1 MIYEEKFSLQCHFK
15 STFLRIFFNRS
26 GAGLGGTSQ
35 FSNWNILLTLVRT
48 PTPAA
53 WRLGEIRILYALTIN
68 RVIDPLPEIFVG
80 TSVLSER
87 SVGAIHWIPTSN
99 DEGCVPGKPQLFKI

>member
-1 MIYEEKFSLQCHFK
+1 MIYEEIFSLQCHFK

-80 TSVLSER
+80 TKTLCR
-87 SVGAIHWIPTSN
+87 SYPLDSYI
-99 DEGCVPGKPQLFKI
+99 Q